1 MQLYGSLTSP
11 YTRKVRVV
19 LAEKA
24 IPCEFV
30 VADVMAADSPV
41 PALNPLGKVPV
52 LTRDDGSTLFDSPV
66 IAEYI
71 DSMAMPSLIPPVGD
85 LRWSVRRWEALAD
98 GIMDAVVA
106 RLLESRRP
114 VAQQSAEQVA
124 RQAGKVAR
132 ALAFAEAALGDGNFL
147 VADQFSLADIALA
160 VALEYVDFR
169 YPHDWR
175 GRHRRLSEWL
185 ALTATRP
192 SLASTQPPR

>member
-11 YTRKVRVV
+11 YVRKVRVV

-24 IPCEFV
+24 IPCEFII
-30 VADVMAADSPV
+30 ADAWAADSPV
-41 PALNPLGKVPV
+41 PALNPLGKVPA
-52 LTRDDGSTLFDSPV
+52 LMCDDGTTLFDSPV

-71 DSMAMPSLIPPVGD
+71 DSMAMPSLIPPVGN

-114 VAQQSAEQVA
+114 LAQQSADYIA
-124 RQAGKVAR
+124 RQEGKVAR
-132 ALAFAEAALGDGNFL
+132 ALAFAESQLGDSGFL

-160 VALEYVDFR
+160 VALEYIDLR
-169 YPHDWR
+169 YPHEWR
-175 GRHRRLSEWL
+175 HHQARLSHWL
-185 ALTATRP
+185 AMTASRP
-192 SLASTQPPR
+192 SLVSTQPPR

>member
-11 YTRKVRVV
+11 YVRKVRVV

-24 IPCEFV
+24 IPCEFII
-30 VADVMAADSPV
+30 ADAWAADSPV
-41 PALNPLGKVPV
+41 PALNPLGKVPA
-52 LTRDDGSTLFDSPV
+52 LMCDDGTTLFDSPV

-114 VAQQSAEQVA
+114 LAQQSADYIA
-124 RQAGKVAR
+124 RQEGKVAR
-132 ALAFAEAALGDGNFL
+132 ALAFAESQLGDSGFL

-160 VALEYVDFR
+160 VALEYIDLR
-169 YPHDWR
+169 YPHEW
-175 GRHRRLSEWL
+175 RHRQARLSQWL
-185 ALTATRP
+185 TMTASRP

>member
-30 VADVMAADSPV
+30 LADAMAADGPV

-66 IAEYI
+66 IAEFI
-71 DSMAMPSLIPPVGD
+71 DSMAAPALIPPLGD

-114 VAQQSAEQVA
+114 VAQQSPEYVA
-124 RQAGKVAR
+124 RQEGKVAR
-132 ALAFAEAALGDGNFL
+132 ALAFAEAELGDGVHL

-175 GRHRRLSEWL
+175 GRHPRLSEWL
-185 ALTATRP
+185 ALASTRP